1 MPNTDLKIISIV
13 RNHGNKVVGN
23 DLESVTIKVYAEGC
37 INSSVDDAQTMF
49 LPGSEGN
56 FIVRPT
62 ALGILVR
69 TVDQDVIT
77 SWWCATQATIESTG
91 TGLECCDIIPILE
104 GISAKVDVVIGGCR
118 AVNLYRSNDA
128 ISVLIR
134 KMRVVPRRTV
144 FRSLKLINLAIAR
157 SERAY

>member
-1 MPNTDLKIISIV
+1 MKIISIV

-23 DLESVTIKVYAEGC
+23 DLESVAIKVHTEGC
-37 INSSVDDAQTMF
+37 INSGVDNAQAMF
-49 LPGSEGN
+49 LPGSEGD
-56 FIVRPT
+56 FIVSPT

-69 TVDQDVIT
+69 AVDQDIVT
-77 SWWCATQATIESTG
+77 SRWCATQATIESTG

-128 ISVLIR
+128 ISVLIG
-134 KMRVVPRRTV
+134 KVRVVPRRSV
-144 FRSLKLINLAIAR
+144 FRSLKLINLAVAR
-157 SERAY
+157 SESAY